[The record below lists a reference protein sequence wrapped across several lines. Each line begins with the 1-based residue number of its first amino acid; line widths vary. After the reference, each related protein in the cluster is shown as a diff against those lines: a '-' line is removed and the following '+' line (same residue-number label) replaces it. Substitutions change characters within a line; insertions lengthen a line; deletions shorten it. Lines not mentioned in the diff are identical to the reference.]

1 MFLSWNKDIIMI
13 VQMYMYM
20 GKKWM
25 PRNIISAMHMYFNIF
40 SLSVTNRNDYS
51 LSECVFLFQ
60 YLRLARTMKYYG
72 YIQFKPCV
80 TDYPHPHSRVFV
92 AAGHRELNF
101 RIQTDSV
108 SLFEYVTLF
117 LGLHIDEHL

>member
-1 MFLSWNKDIIMI
+1 
-13 VQMYMYM
+13 
-20 GKKWM
+20 M
-25 PRNIISAMHMYFNIF
+25 PTNIISAMHMYFNIF

>member
-1 MFLSWNKDIIMI
+1 
-13 VQMYMYM
+13 MYMYM
-20 GKKWM
+20 GKKRM
-25 PRNIISAMHMYFNIF
+25 HTNIILVAALHMYFSIS
-40 SLSVTNRNDYS
+40 SLSVTNRNDYRI
-51 LSECVFLFQ
+51 SECVPIFLFQ

-108 SLFEYVTLF
+108 SLFKNVILI
-117 LGLHIDEHL
+117 LG